1 MNIIRQIQPKG
12 APIIIDAQT
21 DDEGN
26 IIKDTVRIFP
36 IIPSDPPRI
45 GEGLPFNFKDHA
57 KNRVEEQANFF
68 FPNNNQDE
76 TS

>member
-12 APIIIDAQT
+12 APIIVDAQT

-45 GEGLPFNFKDHA
+45 GEGLPLYFTDRA
-57 KNRVEEQANFF
+57 REQAKFF
-68 FPNNNQDE
+68 LPHNNQDE